1 MKECIFSIG
10 RVDKRIIWPILL
22 AIAQIFLNLTDN
34 IFIKEYVNI
43 VDTYAVSIGMMLELI
58 IPFIIK
64 DKNNAIN
71 IKEICTKQNIKYQSI
86 IWIINFVLFVAN
98 ALAIFGDLSPATSP
112 HNSLLVT
119 REIIEIICL
128 IIITAIFFKY
138 KYYVHHIVC
147 LIIFSLISVG
157 IDFLLGNYI
166 NEVANLNYL
175 QIISN
180 ILSII
185 LEVVSLCYYKY
196 MMDKLYYNFWSIN
209 FSVGL
214 FLVFMNSLIIICAY
228 TLGEPRENHTII
240 SNYFYMLKLGGFSF
254 NPKRFF
260 SWLILYGLIDLFRLL
275 TLDKLT
281 PNHMLICFEVAKLV
295 NVLTMSKSEY
305 KWYSIIL
312 FFLQFVILTFFLEI
326 FEFNFCRL
334 NQNTKRNIEE
344 RGSTTM
350 VMRDSVSSE
359 NSKIDIEDYYI
370 DQPKGEKIH
379 ESLQEMGDMNS
390 LPNNEAI
397 IN

>member
-1 MKECIFSIG
+1 MKGCIFSLG
-10 RVDKRIIWPILL
+10 QVDKRIIWPIFLS
-22 AIAQIFLNLTDN
+22 IAQIFLNLTDN

-43 VDTYAVSIGMMLELI
+43 IDTYAISIGMMLELI

-64 DKNNAIN
+64 DKNKVIN
-71 IKEICTKQNIKYQSI
+71 MKEICTKQNIKYQAI
-86 IWIINFVLFVAN
+86 IWIINFVLFIAN

-128 IIITAIFFKY
+128 IIITSIFFKY
-138 KYYVHHIVC
+138 KYYVHHIVF

-185 LEVVSLCYYKY
+185 LEVASLCYYKY
-196 MMDKLYYNFWSIN
+196 MMDNLYYNFWSIN

-214 FLVFMNSLIIICAY
+214 FLIFMNSLTIICAY
-228 TLGEPRENHTII
+228 TLGEPRENHTIL

-254 NPKRFF
+254 EPKRFF
-260 SWLILYGLIDLFRLL
+260 SWLILYGLIDLFRLI

-281 PNHMLICFEVAKLV
+281 PNHMLISFEVAKLV
-295 NVLTMSKSEY
+295 NVLTMSTSEY
-305 KWYSIIL
+305 KWYSVIL
-312 FFLQFVILTFFLEI
+312 FFLQFVVLMFF
-326 FEFNFCRL
+326 FRNFR
-334 NQNTKRNIEE
+334 I
-344 RGSTTM
+344 
-350 VMRDSVSSE
+350 
-359 NSKIDIEDYYI
+359 
-370 DQPKGEKIH
+370 
-379 ESLQEMGDMNS
+379 
-390 LPNNEAI
+390 
-397 IN
+397 